1 MKGQTILFLINTFCG
16 MGYSIVAPLFP
27 LLTKNNGIN
36 EELLG
41 WIISIYSITS
51 TISTPFI
58 PLICKKISRIKLL
71 YLATFCQATCT
82 LLYGFS
88 NYFSSFYLLIIIIF
102 ILRILHGISAG
113 IISTLIYSLTCSLS
127 NEEELQI
134 SLGNLELGWSLG
146 ISTGPLCASI
156 FYKIGGFSLP
166 FIILGFILYISVY
179 LTKLI
184 NFDEKKNEIEIKN
197 DISFIKFIF
206 YSKILIII
214 LTMALG
220 MISCTYYYPSFTNH
234 LINKYNISVSIS
246 SLFFVISV
254 IFYAI
259 GIQFLDYLT
268 KIIGAYSIITLGF
281 FFVSISCFFT
291 YPNFP
296 LPEKIYIIAIGFI
309 LKGLGAAPLFITPII
324 IFEKTIIKL
333 DENIDEL
340 SANDIASAILNLTFS
355 IGDFL
360 GPVIGGF
367 LSNHYGFYICCFI
380 VSVFNLSCAIFL
392 VFYFYKNIKNDLK
405 KKHNILKSDIDK
417 KNIMELN
424 DFNKSFDNGIIG
436 SRLDELRMKFFVNK
450 KINGGNA
457 NKKKERNSMIFL
469 NSNMAN

>member
-146 ISTGPLCASI
+146 ISSGPLCASI

-184 NFDEKKNEIEIKN
+184 NFDEKKNDIEIKN

-291 YPNFP
+291 YTNFP
-296 LPEKIYIIAIGFI
+296 LPVKIFIIAI
-309 LKGLGAAPLFITPII
+309 
-324 IFEKTIIKL
+324 
-333 DENIDEL
+333 
-340 SANDIASAILNLTFS
+340 
-355 IGDFL
+355 
-360 GPVIGGF
+360 
-367 LSNHYGFYICCFI
+367 
-380 VSVFNLSCAIFL
+380 
-392 VFYFYKNIKNDLK
+392 
-405 KKHNILKSDIDK
+405 
-417 KNIMELN
+417 
-424 DFNKSFDNGIIG
+424 
-436 SRLDELRMKFFVNK
+436 
-450 KINGGNA
+450 
-457 NKKKERNSMIFL
+457 
-469 NSNMAN
+469 

>member
-380 VSVFNLSCAIFL
+380 VSVFNLSYAIFL

-450 KINGGNA
+450 KINGGNV

-469 NSNMAN
+469 NSNMN

>member
-184 NFDEKKNEIEIKN
+184 NFDEKKNDIEIKN

-450 KINGGNA
+450 KINGGNV

-469 NSNMAN
+469 NSNMN

>member
-380 VSVFNLSCAIFL
+380 VSVFNLSYAIFL

-405 KKHNILKSDIDK
+405 KKHNVLKSDIDK

-450 KINGGNA
+450 KINGGNV

-469 NSNMAN
+469 NSNMN